1 MVRVGFFFLEF
12 VWSQGN
18 GQGNADFIALLDYLE
33 QCQCITQQESSGLK
47 SEIVS
52 VDGLYLTRLIA
63 LFADMN
69 WAQEFLL
76 SLPADLGG
84 TPNSA
89 DPQFA
94 NLIATDFSSS
104 LYVTLKDFL
113 SQANVKPI

>member
-1 MVRVGFFFLEF
+1 
-12 VWSQGN
+12 
-18 GQGNADFIALLDYLE
+18 
-33 QCQCITQQESSGLK
+33 
-47 SEIVS
+47 
-52 VDGLYLTRLIA
+52 
-63 LFADMN
+63 MN